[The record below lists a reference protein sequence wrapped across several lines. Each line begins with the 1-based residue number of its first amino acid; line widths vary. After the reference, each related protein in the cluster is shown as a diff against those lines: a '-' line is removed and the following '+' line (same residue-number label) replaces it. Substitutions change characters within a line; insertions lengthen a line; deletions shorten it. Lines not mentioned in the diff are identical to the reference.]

1 MKKSYLIADSGGTK
15 TDWCFVDVLG
25 NKNYFSTASYHP
37 NLMSDQ
43 WVETNK
49 SFWEKYNSIK
59 DLEVHFY
66 GSGCLK
72 EPNRTKVKLVF
83 EKWRFKDV
91 QVESDILAAARACF
105 GDENGFVGILG
116 TGSVLAEIEN
126 REVKNVYGGLGS
138 IIGDEGSGFYFGKL
152 LIEKYVKN
160 EFSKVTNEEIE
171 SVIGI
176 ENLIGVNS
184 SDSSFKEFVSS
195 VSSKFSATKNQEI
208 KQLHRENISYFI
220 EKFFPAT
227 LVNKTICFVGSYAHY
242 NQIIIKELLLKR
254 HLNLGV
260 VITKPIELLSEYSI
274 KSTF

>member
-15 TDWCFVDVLG
+15 TDWCYVDVFG
-25 NKNYFSTASYHP
+25 TKNYFTTASYHP
-37 NLMSDQ
+37 NLMSDE
-43 WVETNK
+43 WINSNK
-49 SFWEKYNSIK
+49 AFWNQYTLIDN
-59 DLEVHFY
+59 LEVHFY

-72 EPNRTKVKLVF
+72 EPNKSKVEF
-83 EKWRFKDV
+83 IFKTFGFKNV
-91 QVESDILAAARACF
+91 CIESDILAAARACF
-105 GDENGFVGILG
+105 GDMDGFVGILG

-176 ENLIGVNS
+176 ENLIDLNS

-195 VSSKFSATKNQEI
+195 FSSKFSATKNQEI
-208 KQLHRENISYFI
+208 KQLHRDNISL
-220 EKFFPAT
+220 FFDKYLPMNNSN
-227 LVNKTICFVGSYAHY
+227 LRICFVGSYAQY
-242 NQIIIKELLLKR
+242 TRKIINDSLAKR
-254 HLNLGV
+254 SVNLGV
-260 VITKPIELLSEYSI
+260 IITRPIEFLTEYSI
-274 KSTF
+274 KSIL